1 MISVF
6 TYLFA
11 LLAVPSAADL
21 NSQGITEDPKELEW
35 VKTTHDF
42 GEIVQGTKA
51 KHTFT
56 FINKGTVPVM
66 ITNASASCGCTVPN
80 YSKEPVAPGA
90 QGSVTAIFDSSGK
103 SGNFAKNI
111 TVTTNVGSTILYI
124 KGNITVEQVKPKS
137 PVQIGGD

>member
-11 LLAVPSAADL
+11 LLAIPSAADM
-21 NSQGITEDPKELEW
+21 NIKAAAEEPKEIEW
-35 VKTTHDF
+35 KKTTHDF

-51 KHTFT
+51 KYTFT
-56 FINKGTVPVM
+56 FINKGNVPVT
-66 ITNASASCGCTVPN
+66 INNAQASCGCTVPN
-80 YSKEPVAPGA
+80 YSKEPVAPGG

-111 TVTTNVGSTILYI
+111 TVTTNLGSSILYI
-124 KGNITVEQVKPKS
+124 KGNIIVEQAKPKS
-137 PVQIGGD
+137 PVQIGE

>member
-11 LLAVPSAADL
+11 LLAVPSSAELSTTSLA
-21 NSQGITEDPKELEW
+21 EDPVGIEW
-35 VKTTHDF
+35 TKTTHDF

-51 KHTFT
+51 KYTFT
-56 FINKGTVPVM
+56 FINKGNVAIV
-66 ITNASASCGCTVPN
+66 ISNATASCGCTVPN

-90 QGSVTAIFDSSGK
+90 QGYVTAIFDSSGK

-111 TVTTNVGSTILYI
+111 TVTTNLGSSILYI
-124 KGNITVEQVKPKS
+124 KGNIVVEQAKPKS
-137 PVQIGGD
+137 PVQIGD